1 MKTTWFVLFV
11 VLGFLL
17 NCTSNQQNGN
27 DSNLAVSKNQN
38 VNSPAADVAKNC
50 KSNFGLYAFT
60 YGRSLYPDRF
70 LNVEED
76 EGSREIVYLFYLIR
90 IPGKNILVDSGF
102 VNESYKKRFG
112 FTSLESPDRLL
123 KKCGIDPKEITDVV
137 LTHFHFDH
145 AGGIFLFPAAT
156 IHIQNHD
163 LDLLKKESYFPKQS
177 DYLKALVK
185 TNRLHSFD
193 GAYSLLPGLQILFT
207 GGHTPGSQALEWI
220 APSGK
225 QFLFT
230 GDECYFIEEC
240 KNGIGLP
247 KEAAFS
253 LKRNREF
260 VEYARILNDK
270 GTKIF
275 TLHDPS
281 ILKEGEEI
289 APGIRLL
296 DFF

>member
-17 NCTSNQQNGN
+17 NCTSNQQSGN
-27 DSNLAVSKNQN
+27 DAVFKNQN
-38 VNSPAADVAKNC
+38 VNSPVADVAKNC

-70 LNVEED
+70 LNVEENK
-76 EGSREIVYLFYLIR
+76 GSREIVYLFYLIR
-90 IPGKNILVDSGF
+90 ISGRNILLDTGF
-102 VNESYKKRFG
+102 LNELYKKKFDFLSFER
-112 FTSLESPDRLL
+112 PDHLL

-145 AGGIFLFPAAT
+145 AGGIFLFPSAT
-156 IHIQNHD
+156 LHVQNHD
-163 LDLLKKESYFPKQS
+163 LDLLKKQSYFPNQS
-177 DYLKALVK
+177 SYLSALNQ

-193 GAYSLLPGLQILFT
+193 GPYSLLPGLQILFT

-220 APSGK
+220 VSSGK

-253 LKRNREF
+253 LKRNRDF
-260 VEYARILNDK
+260 MEYVRILSDK

-275 TLHDPS
+275 TFHDPS
-281 ILKEGEEI
+281 VLREGEEI
-289 APGIRLL
+289 VPGVFLL
-296 DFF
+296 DSF